1 MEFNQDNRAFR
12 APYIVLDTVA
22 EQLADVD
29 LTLPDYCPNI
39 EKILT
44 CTLIPKLR
52 SKNLSGGQLQLEGVC
67 VVNVM
72 YVESEKKTIR
82 CCEQSVDFSQ
92 SFSVKDA
99 GENYIVLTKT
109 KSEYINCRALSPRR
123 LVMHGAFSL
132 YAKVISSRKTELF
145 TPDEGNL
152 QTYREQIRLSDL
164 KSNCQEQ
171 FTISEEISVADKP
184 AVESI
189 LYSKVKAGITDAKAI
204 GGKLMLNGEI
214 GIRLFYLTDIE
225 TGETAKLD
233 YLLPF
238 NQIIDCEGIDEDTE
252 NIFNCEVMTFDIRL
266 KNDIL
271 SDKPALAFDA
281 MLCVSAQGYCSD
293 QTDVITDAYST
304 EFACAPQFSTLKYI
318 GGVCSVNDVF
328 IEKLTANVSDGKI
341 AKVLDIFADSVSLD
355 TACSDGM
362 LSAKGKINLCIL
374 AQNEDG
380 YPVFVER
387 GFDFERV
394 LPSASGC
401 NSFLFENAGV
411 LSVSYRLMDDN
422 SVEIRCEIKICGGA
436 VRRESIT
443 ALSGVEIFEDKP
455 LENDGRA
462 LTLYYASTGES
473 IWDIAKSHNTRPEL
487 LLCENSLED
496 YVLDCDK
503 MLLIPK
509 L

>member
-1 MEFNQDNRAFR
+1 MELNQDNRAFCT
-12 APYIVLDTVA
+12 PYTVLDTVA

-39 EKILT
+39 EKILK
-44 CTLIPKLR
+44 CTLIPKLQ
-52 SKNLSGGQLQLEGVC
+52 SKSLSGGQLQLDGVC
-67 VVNVM
+67 IVNVM

-92 SFSVKDA
+92 SFSVRDA

-145 TPDEGNL
+145 TPDGEDL
-152 QTYREQIRLSDL
+152 QTYREQIRLADL

-171 FTISEEISVADKP
+171 FTVSEEISAADKP
-184 AVESI
+184 AIESI
-189 LYSKVKAGITDAKAI
+189 LYSKVKAGITDAKAA

-214 GIRLFYLTDIE
+214 SVRLFYLTDIE

-233 YLLPF
+233 YILPF
-238 NQIIDCEGIDEDTE
+238 TQIIDCEGIDENTE

-271 SDKPALAFDA
+271 SDKPAIAFDA
-281 MLCVSAQGYCSD
+281 MLCVSAQGYLPD
-293 QTDVITDAYST
+293 DVEVVTDAYST
-304 EFACAPQFSTLKYI
+304 ECVSAPQFSTLKYV
-318 GGVCSVNDVF
+318 GGVCDINEVF
-328 IEKLTANVSDGKI
+328 IEKLNADISDGKI
-341 AKVLDIFADSVSLD
+341 AKVLDIYADSVSVD
-355 TACSDGM
+355 SSYSDGA
-362 LSAKGKINLCIL
+362 LSAKGKISLCIL

-380 YPVFVER
+380 YPVFAER
-387 GFDFERV
+387 GFDFERAV
-394 LPSASGC
+394 SSAGGC
-401 NSFLFENAGV
+401 NKMLFENARV
-411 LSVSYRLMDDN
+411 LSVSYRLTDDN
-422 SVEIRCEIKICGGA
+422 SVEIRCEIKLCGGA
-436 VRRESIT
+436 VKCDSMT
-443 ALSGVEIFEDKP
+443 SLSGVEVFEDKP
-455 LENDGRA
+455 LQSDGCA
-462 LTLYYASTGES
+462 LTLYFASKGENL
-473 IWDIAKSHNTRPEL
+473 WDIAKSHNTSSQL
-487 LLCENSLED
+487 LLSENSLDEL
-496 YVLDCDK
+496 VLDSDK